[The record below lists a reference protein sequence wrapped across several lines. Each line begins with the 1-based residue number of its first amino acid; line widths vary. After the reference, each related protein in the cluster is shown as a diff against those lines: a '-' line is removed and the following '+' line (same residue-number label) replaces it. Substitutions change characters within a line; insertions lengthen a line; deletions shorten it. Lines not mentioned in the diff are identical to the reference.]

1 MKGDS
6 ITVRIAAGGTI
17 GTETIKAS
25 KAGRSVVQ
33 KTRATKSGSW
43 LDVTE
48 LTRTGKPTGT
58 RLSVRLDAVL
68 SVSEVRG
75 EVSATPG
82 TKIKRVR
89 ITGASQGTPLTLDLG
104 GG

>member
-1 MKGDS
+1 MKGDT
-6 ITVRIAAGGTI
+6 ITIQIAAGGT
-17 GTETIKAS
+17 THSAEVRAS

-33 KTRATKSGSW
+33 KIRAVKSGSW